1 MRGHDCFLARPVRVG
16 GGDGRKSIGAE
27 IRGDSVTR
35 YFRST
40 PAVYADICAQ
50 LDAAYGY
57 PNAATKTLRTL
68 PLVADLPNDGQ
79 GRLYLAVSAAYCE
92 YNLPSEL
99 LPQLIAAGLV
109 EEITAAEYAAVMPN
123 VGP

>member
-1 MRGHDCFLARPVRVG
+1 M
-16 GGDGRKSIGAE
+16 K
-27 IRGDSVTR
+27 

-40 PAVYADICAQ
+40 PVVYASICSQ

-57 PNAATKTLRTL
+57 PNAETKTERAL
-68 PLVADLPNDGQ
+68 PLAADLPTDAQ
-79 GRLYLAVSAAYCE
+79 GRVYLAVSAEYCD

-109 EEITAAEYAAVMPN
+109 EEITAEQYAAVMPA
-123 VGP
+123 VEP

>member
-1 MRGHDCFLARPVRVG
+1 M
-16 GGDGRKSIGAE
+16 
-27 IRGDSVTR
+27 R

-40 PAVYADICAQ
+40 SAVYADICAQ

-57 PNAATKTLRTL
+57 PNEATKTERTL
-68 PLVADLPNDGQ
+68 PADLPSDGQ
-79 GRLYLAVSAAYCE
+79 GRVYLAVSAAYCE

-109 EEITAAEYAAVMPN
+109 EEITAAQHAAVQPN